1 VQRLTRGGG
10 LQLKSAWI
18 GSVFTIASW
27 SLIEKPFLYLC
38 DHHSLSK
45 AVNRWIGES
54 GKATVR
60 APDVHI
66 LAAAIEILRKRIAA
80 DWKRLLHH
88 AQKAQCTRRKKR
100 QALRRSYNTGMR
112 SAQSGDYVLPSAG
125 ARRCKDNHRGIEGEH
140 RAQCARV
147 RR

>member
-1 VQRLTRGGG
+1 MRGGG

-27 SLIEKPFLYLC
+27 PLIEKPFLYLC
-38 DHHSLSK
+38 DHQSLSK
-45 AVNRWIGES
+45 AINRWIGES
-54 GKATVR
+54 GKATLVR
-60 APDVHI
+60 APDVDI
-66 LAAAIEILRKRIAA
+66 LAAAIEILWKRIAA

-100 QALRRSYNTGMR
+100 QALRRSCDTGMR
-112 SAQSGDYVLPSAG
+112 STQSGDYVLPSAG
-125 ARRCKDNHRGIEGEH
+125 ARRCKAKHRGMEGEH

-147 RR
+147 KR